1 MTDLIKGKLEYVPR
15 DLCFHSAFNTRK
27 TRDAKQI
34 KRLAERISK
43 FGFEETRA
51 LWVRPVDGRYEVFAG
66 GMRLEA
72 ANLADVSPDIPVI
85 PHKDCS
91 DDEVAFLAE
100 YDNENDEYH
109 TPVSPVDIWA
119 EYARLKSLGWTQQ
132 RIADAKNVT
141 KGTVSKRITFNSVSD
156 KVKGFVSQCLL
167 SEFHLEEIC
176 SCFAAK
182 HLSPWFTTQQVW
194 EELAQKAVNDRAKNG
209 NKSREA
215 VKKDVE
221 NWRLFITYAE
231 QVFDSLPEGQ
241 TLYDLS
247 SEPPAPYTYRPR
259 EQFIKL
265 LADRSVRSLP
275 KVKVAEKEVRDFIAN
290 ELASYSK
297 YIELKSTHAAKEA
310 ERLQQEA
317 ELRERFLF
325 GDARSLVTT
334 VESPVSLI
342 LTDPSWGHNYQ
353 SNRRWA
359 SAPPPQMAGDT
370 PKEALKL
377 LGEVLTLLLTKL
389 AADAHILVF
398 AGWQQEPQVRALLEN
413 LGLEV
418 KGSLIWAKE
427 EHTAGDVKGSFAPSH
442 ERIIHAVKGTPAV
455 SPRIRDVIEESRT
468 RETSHPAEK
477 PLKLLEK
484 LITSTTEE
492 GEMVVDPFAGCA
504 STLVAAYRKK
514 RQFWGCEI
522 EEDYWEEGQQRLLE
536 VLKRV

>member
-1 MTDLIKGKLEYVPR
+1 MSKDKVKEVPIE
-15 DLCFHSAFNTRK
+15 LCFHSPFNTRK

-34 KRLAERISK
+34 ERLAERIKK

-72 ANLADVSPDIPVI
+72 AKLANVSPDIPVI
-85 PHKDCS
+85 QHKDCS

-132 RIADAKNVT
+132 RIAKAKGVDQSV
-141 KGTVSKRITFNSVSD
+141 VSRRLTFHTMSD
-156 KVKGFVSQCLL
+156 KIKKFMHKELL
-167 SEFHLEEIC
+167 AEFHLMEIIILC
-176 SCFAAK
+176 TV
-182 HLSPWFTTQQVW
+182 HNLSPWLTTSKAW
-194 EELAQKAVNDRAKNG
+194 EQLAEKAVNDRAKNG
-209 NKSREA
+209 SKSREA

-221 NWRLFITYAE
+221 NWQQFITYAE
-231 QVFDSLPEGQ
+231 KVFASLPEEQ
-241 TLYDLS
+241 TLHNLS
-247 SEPPAPYTYRPR
+247 SEPPGPYTYRPR

-265 LADRSVRSLP
+265 LAERSVRSLP
-275 KVKVAEKEVRDFIAN
+275 KVKVAEKEVRDFIAK
-290 ELASYSK
+290 ELASYSQ
-297 YIELKSTHAAKEA
+297 YIKLKSTQATKEA

-317 ELRERFLF
+317 ELRERFLL
-325 GDARSLVTT
+325 GDARSLVAAI
-334 VESPVSLI
+334 VGPISLV

-359 SAPPPQMAGDT
+359 TAPPQHMAGDT
-370 PKEALKL
+370 PEEALKL
-377 LGEVLTLLLTKL
+377 LEEVLTLLLTKL
-389 AADAHILVF
+389 ATDAHILVF
-398 AGWQQEPQVRALLEN
+398 TGWQQEPQVRALLEK
-413 LGLEV
+413 LGLEI
-418 KGSLIWAKE
+418 KGSLIWVKE

-442 ERIIHAVKGTPAV
+442 ERIIHAVKGTPIV
-455 SPRIRDVIEESRT
+455 SPRIRDVVEETRT
-468 RETSHPAEK
+468 RETSHPTEK
-477 PLKLLEK
+477 PLKLLER

-492 GEMVVDPFAGCA
+492 GELVVDPFAGCA

-522 EEDYWEEGQQRLLE
+522 EEAYWEEGQQRLLE
-536 VLKRV
+536 VLKRIKER